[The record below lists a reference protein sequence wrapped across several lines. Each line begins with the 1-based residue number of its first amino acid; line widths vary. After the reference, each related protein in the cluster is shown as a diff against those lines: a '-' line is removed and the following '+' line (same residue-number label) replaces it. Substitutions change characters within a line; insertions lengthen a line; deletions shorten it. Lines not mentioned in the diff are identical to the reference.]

1 MTELAGLV
9 ARRLCHDFAG
19 PIGAISTALDLLE
32 DDNNDEI
39 RGLIRD
45 SARGLAA
52 SLRLYRV
59 ILSPSDAPL
68 ANHEARNLLSDWV
81 VARNAVALDWQVT
94 AEQLAPAMAATLLG
108 LALIACEALTR
119 GGRLTVGADFVEAEG
134 ASLRLDREVHNAI
147 EGNTSSPTPRA
158 ALARLVLANAEA
170 DGQRIAI
177 TMVPQ
182 TLRLRVT
189 QAGGTAD

>member
-32 DDNNDEI
+32 DENSPEI

-59 ILSPSDAPL
+59 ILSPSEAPL
-68 ANHEARNLLSDWV
+68 ANHEARHLLADWV
-81 VARNAVALDWQVT
+81 SARNSVALDWQVSG
-94 AEQLAPAMAATLLG
+94 EHLAPARAATLLG
-108 LALIACEALTR
+108 LSLIACEALAR
-119 GGRLTVGADFVEAEG
+119 GGTLTVGNDYVEADG
-134 ASLRLDREVHNAI
+134 PNLRLDRDVHDAI
-147 EGNTSSPTPRA
+147 GGGTGALTPRA
-158 ALARLVLANAEA
+158 ALARVVVANAGV
-170 DGQRIAI
+170 DGQRVALSAV
-177 TMVPQ
+177 TQ
-182 TLRLRVT
+182 TLRLRVHNSGDAAT
-189 QAGGTAD
+189 